1 MRGSL
6 VSGDFCHN
14 QMSNQDSRAFV
25 RIERGGGGKGKS
37 YMGDRGKTK
46 SLLQKGLSAEKGRDS
61 VLLIFPNKS

>member
-46 SLLQKGLSAEKGRDS
+46 SLL
-61 VLLIFPNKS
+61 